1 LPLLIKTYLKVK
13 TDQFVNLESV
23 GSIMELKT
31 GNIFPEQTNGKPDL
45 NSPIH
50 LTEVSQEWIE
60 SLKGIDEAFVGI
72 WFKANRK

>member
-1 LPLLIKTYLKVK
+1 METIMK

-31 GNIFPEQTNGKPDL
+31 GNIFPAKTNGKPDL
-45 NSPIH
+45 NSPTH
-50 LTEVSQEWIE
+50 LTEVSVEWLE
-60 SLKGIDEAFVGI
+60 SLKGIDEAYVGI